1 MTAHTCHDVT
11 SAISAG
17 QRLDEPPEEIQS
29 SGEDGI
35 DAYLQDARSWGSVVV
50 RHDQSF
56 STLWNV
62 MVFMAE
68 SGSSKNRAS

>member
-1 MTAHTCHDVT
+1 MTAHTCHDVM
-11 SAISAG
+11 SAVSAG
-17 QRLDEPPEEIQS
+17 QCLDEPPEEIQS

-35 DAYLQDARSWGSVVV
+35 DADLQDTRPWGSVVV

>member
-1 MTAHTCHDVT
+1 MTAHTCRDVM
-11 SAISAG
+11 SAITAG
-17 QRLDEPPEEIQS
+17 QCLDEPPEEIQS

-35 DAYLQDARSWGSVVV
+35 DAYLQDARPWGSIIV
-50 RHDQSF
+50 RHQSF